1 MDLLL
6 YNQLLE
12 DLDLTSEDTLKN
24 RLRLL
29 DVIQKARETL
39 TTNDEVLIQAE
50 LNDQEIDEIWTI

>member
-12 DLDLTSEDTLKN
+12 DLDLTSEDNPKN

-50 LNDQEIDEIWTI
+50 LNDQEIDETRTI

>member
-6 YNQLLE
+6 YDKLLE
-12 DLDLTSEDTLKN
+12 DLNLTSEDTLKN

-50 LNDQEIDEIWTI
+50 LND

>member
-12 DLDLTSEDTLKN
+12 DSNLTSEDTPKN

-50 LNDQEIDEIWTI
+50 IND

>member
-1 MDLLL
+1 MDFLL

>member
-12 DLDLTSEDTLKN
+12 ELNLTSEDTLKN

-50 LNDQEIDEIWTI
+50 LNDYEIDEIRTR